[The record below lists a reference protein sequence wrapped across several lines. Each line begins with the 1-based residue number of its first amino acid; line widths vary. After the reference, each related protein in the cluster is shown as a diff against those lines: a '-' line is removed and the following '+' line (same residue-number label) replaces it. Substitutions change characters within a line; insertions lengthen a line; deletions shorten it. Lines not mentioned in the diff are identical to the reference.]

1 MIIKKEFCLNTR
13 EIDIEQESFFH
24 TSLLWTKIGLLSVNL
39 PSIIIKI
46 FSAYLHMIII
56 NI

>member
-13 EIDIEQESFFH
+13 EIDIEEELFFH

-39 PSIIIKI
+39 PSIIIKF